1 MRCVDATPILLLPKL
16 QECNLSCHPLF
27 SVQSVDD
34 PNGSEAKF
42 TFALP
47 LMLITIDCACYW

>member
-1 MRCVDATPILLLPKL
+1 MRCVDASATPILLLPKL
-16 QECNLSCHPLF
+16 QECNLSSHSLF

-42 TFALP
+42 TLALP
-47 LMLITIDCACYW
+47 LMLITIDF